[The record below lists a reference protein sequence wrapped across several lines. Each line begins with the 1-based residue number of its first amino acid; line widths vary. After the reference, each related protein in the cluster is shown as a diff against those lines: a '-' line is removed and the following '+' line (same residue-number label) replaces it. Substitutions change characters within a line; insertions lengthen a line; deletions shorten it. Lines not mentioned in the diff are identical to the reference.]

1 MKRSSLTLRQLL
13 SDLNRYLRNLAMKQ
27 IASALVMLF
36 VLSSNVFAAVNGYCD
51 GRRSNQE
58 VEQCYQNV
66 IEVNVSQ
73 IKQNYERLMQSPK
86 LTQQQKQQL
95 QQNQSAWVANVSNY
109 CNNDIRCYSDSAK
122 DRNYLL
128 ASKLKNQ

>member
-1 MKRSSLTLRQLL
+1 
-13 SDLNRYLRNLAMKQ
+13 MKQ
-27 IASALVMLF
+27 IASALVMLI
-36 VLSSNVFAAVNGYCD
+36 VLSLNAFAAGNGYCD

-66 IEVNVSQ
+66 IEVNASQ